1 MDNQGMG
8 PGGARV
14 AVVDDDA
21 AVRDSLAAVLDA
33 AGHQVDA
40 FETGDEFLA
49 RGLSPTPDC
58 ILLDV
63 NLPGLD
69 GWEVVTALYDQG
81 IGSAII
87 LVTGRGAA
95 RTPGDGV
102 FAVLDK
108 PVRPAVLLETIQQ
121 ALRTR

>member
-1 MDNQGMG
+1 MMNGDWADRGV
-8 PGGARV
+8 RV

-33 AGHQVDA
+33 AGHEVDA
-40 FETGDEFLA
+40 FESGDQFLA
-49 RGLSPTPDC
+49 RGLSPAPDC

-63 NLPGLD
+63 NLPGRD
-69 GWEVVTALYDQG
+69 GWEVVSALYDQG
-81 IGSAII
+81 VGSAII
-87 LVTGRGAA
+87 LVTGRGAS

-121 ALRTR
+121 ALRAR